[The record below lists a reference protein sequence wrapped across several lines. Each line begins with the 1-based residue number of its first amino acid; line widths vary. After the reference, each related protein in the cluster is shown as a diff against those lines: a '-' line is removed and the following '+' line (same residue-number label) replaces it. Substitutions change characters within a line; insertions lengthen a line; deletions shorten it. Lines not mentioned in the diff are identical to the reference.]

1 MNKLSL
7 TLGVSALTLGLALT
21 GCSAGTPSPT
31 TDNNSSSAPATSA
44 SLSDANT
51 GDVMF
56 VTMMIPHHQQAIE
69 MSDIVLGKEGLDP
82 RVADLAQQIKEAQGP
97 EIERML
103 GWLED
108 WGVEYDP
115 DSMGGMDHGG
125 MDGMGGMDHGGMDGM
140 MSEDDMTA
148 LEEADGPEASK
159 LFLEQMIAHH
169 EGAVDMARVALDD
182 AQNPEVLALAQQVID
197 DQTAEVTV
205 MRDLLGDL

>member
-31 TDNNSSSAPATSA
+31 SDNNSSSAPGTSA
-44 SLSDANT
+44 SPTDANT

-82 RVADLAQQIKEAQGP
+82 RVADLAQQIQEAQGP

-115 DSMGGMDHGG
+115 DSMD
-125 MDGMGGMDHGGMDGM
+125 GMDHGGMDGM
-140 MSEDDMTA
+140 MSDDDMTA
-148 LEEADGPEASK
+148 LEESDGPEASK

-169 EGAVDMARVALDD
+169 EGAVNMARVALDD